1 MMQFLNIKKK
11 FLKTIFSIFLIFIF
25 SIDAAI
31 PKNKTLKLI
40 NDYLEDIRTL
50 QANFSQTNNMGDIMT
65 GVLFLKKPGK
75 IRFSYDP
82 PNNLQIVT
90 KQQAVLIFDPKNS
103 GSGPLTYPMSSTPL
117 GFLIKN
123 DLSSLIGENG
133 KVFELDDFIFLK
145 VHNPQYHLRIEFS
158 KNPLS
163 LFGWEFKNKIGE
175 TIKVTLNNIQ
185 KIIIYQ
191 MKFLKLIRIM
201 KELKNS

>member
-1 MMQFLNIKKK
+1 MMQFLNIRKK

-25 SIDAAI
+25 SIDAAS
-31 PKNKTLKLI
+31 PKNNTLKLI

-50 QANFSQTNNMGDIMT
+50 QANFSQTNNMEDIMT
-65 GVLFLKKPGK
+65 GSLFLKKPGK

-103 GSGPLTYPMSSTPL
+103 GSGPLTYPLSSTPL

-123 DLSSLIGENG
+123 DLSSLIGENVE
-133 KVFELDDFIFLK
+133 VFELDDFIFLK
-145 VHNPQYHLRIEFS
+145 VHNSQSTLRIEFS

-163 LFGWEFKNKIGE
+163 LSGWEFKNQVGE
-175 TIKVTLNNIQ
+175 TIKVTLNNI
-185 KIIIYQ
+185 KKNNYISNEIFKTDKDYE
-191 MKFLKLIRIM
+191 RI
-201 KELKNS
+201 KK

>member
-1 MMQFLNIKKK
+1 MMQFLNIRKK

-25 SIDAAI
+25 SIDAAS
-31 PKNKTLKLI
+31 PKNNTLKLI

-50 QANFSQTNNMGDIMT
+50 QANFSQTNNTGDIMT

-103 GSGPLTYPMSSTPL
+103 GSGPLTYPISSTPL
-117 GFLIKN
+117 GFLIRN

-133 KVFELDDFIFLK
+133 KVFELDDFIFFK
-145 VHNPQYHLRIEFS
+145 VHNPQYHLIIEFS

-185 KIIIYQ
+185 KNKYISNEIFKTDKDYE
-191 MKFLKLIRIM
+191 RI
-201 KELKNS
+201 KK

>member
-1 MMQFLNIKKK
+1 MMQLLIIKKN
-11 FLKTIFSIFLIFIF
+11 FLKKIFSIFLIFIF
-25 SIDAAI
+25 SIDTAI
-31 PKNKTLKLI
+31 PQNKTLKLI
-40 NDYLEDIRTL
+40 NDYLGDIRTL
-50 QANFSQTNNMGDIMT
+50 QANFSQTNNMEDIMT
-65 GVLFLKKPGK
+65 GALFLKKPGK

-133 KVFELDDFIFLK
+133 EVFELDDFIFLK
-145 VHNPQYHLRIEFS
+145 VRNSQSTLRIEFS

-163 LFGWEFKNKIGE
+163 LSGWEFKNQVGE
-175 TIKVTLNNIQ
+175 TIKVTLNNI
-185 KIIIYQ
+185 KKNNYISNEIFKTDKDYE
-191 MKFLKLIRIM
+191 RI
-201 KELKNS
+201 KK

>member
-1 MMQFLNIKKK
+1 MTQFLNIKKN

-25 SIDAAI
+25 SIDAAS
-31 PKNKTLKLI
+31 PKNSSLKLI
-40 NDYLEDIRTL
+40 NDYLGDIKTL
-50 QANFSQTNNMGDIMT
+50 QANFSQTNNKGDIMT

-145 VHNPQYHLRIEFS
+145 VLNPQYHLRIEFS
-158 KNPLS
+158 KNPLT
-163 LFGWEFKNKIGE
+163 LFGWEFKNQIGE

-185 KIIIYQ
+185 KNNYISNEIFKTDKDYE
-191 MKFLKLIRIM
+191 RI
-201 KELKNS
+201 KK

>member
-1 MMQFLNIKKK
+1 MMQFLNIRKK

-25 SIDAAI
+25 SIDAAS
-31 PKNKTLKLI
+31 PKNNTLKLI

-103 GSGPLTYPMSSTPL
+103 GSGPLTYPISSTPL

-185 KIIIYQ
+185 KNNYISNEIFKTDKDYE
-191 MKFLKLIRIM
+191 RI
-201 KELKNS
+201 KK

>member
-1 MMQFLNIKKK
+1 MQLLIIKKNI
-11 FLKTIFSIFLIFIF
+11 LKKIFSIFLIFIF
-25 SIDAAI
+25 SIDTAI
-31 PKNKTLKLI
+31 PQNKTLKLI
-40 NDYLEDIRTL
+40 NDYLGDIRTL
-50 QANFSQTNNMGDIMT
+50 QANFSQTNNMGDIIT
-65 GVLFLKKPGK
+65 GALFLKKPGK

-133 KVFELDDFIFLK
+133 EVFELDDFIFLK
-145 VHNPQYHLRIEFS
+145 VRNSQSTLRIEFS

-163 LFGWEFKNKIGE
+163 LSGWEFKNQVGE
-175 TIKVTLNNIQ
+175 TIKVTLNNI
-185 KIIIYQ
+185 KKNNYISNEIFKTDKDYE
-191 MKFLKLIRIM
+191 RI
-201 KELKNS
+201 KK